1 MTTLWGLHMPE
12 DIGGDALE
20 QGYVAIGWSELGELS
35 PLPNEREAVKAA
47 LTSVYPDKKAGGIPV
62 EAGVIIRFLH
72 VMKEGDYIVYPS
84 KHDRQVNI
92 GKVAGPVTYHPG
104 VEDEPND
111 YPNRRKVDWV
121 RSFPRSDFS
130 QSALYEIGSFLT
142 LFLVKNHK
150 MEFLAKIDPSFTPVP
165 SEDEAPTPDDD
176 SVTSNVSRQA
186 VETTQDYVIRKIY
199 NGLNGYEFEH
209 FVAHLLHCM
218 GYTARVSE
226 KSGDGGVD
234 VIAHTDELGF
244 EPPII
249 KVQCKRQTEQTGDP
263 EVSQLLGTLGEGEC
277 ALFVNL
283 GSYSKPARALE
294 RNRSK
299 LRLIDG
305 EQLVG
310 LVLEHYDKFSA
321 RYRSLIPLQRI
332 FIPDV

>member
-249 KVQCKRQTEQTGDP
+249 PRGREKVGVVTFPDARLRTTATERIKIKRVNSDLKLHTHQMVTT
-263 EVSQLLGTLGEGEC
+263 TRK
-277 ALFVNL
+277 LFL
-283 GSYSKPARALE
+283 KELTKISLCQRLAKQKM
-294 RNRSK
+294 K
-299 LRLIDG
+299 LRLRPISRP
-305 EQLVG
+305 
-310 LVLEHYDKFSA
+310 KA
-321 RYRSLIPLQRI
+321 IWPI
-332 FIPDV
+332 